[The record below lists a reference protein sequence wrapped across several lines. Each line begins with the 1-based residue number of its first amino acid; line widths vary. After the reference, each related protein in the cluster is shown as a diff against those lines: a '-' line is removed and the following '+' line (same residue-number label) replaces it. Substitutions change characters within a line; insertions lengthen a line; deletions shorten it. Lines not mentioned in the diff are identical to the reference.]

1 MDLQEKLTDWQRAGL
16 ITPAQAEAIGV
27 YEQRG
32 ARPYLFYALGG
43 LGAFAVAVGLVS
55 LVAANWDE
63 IPAAVKL
70 GLDLLVALLL
80 GAGIWRADARRSH
93 FVREALLLVFFGL
106 VLASIGLISQIYQL
120 GGEAREAL
128 LLWAVITGPAMLRL
142 RTGFG
147 VTVWMVA
154 VEGTWLW
161 NIGDFIVRRAAHQS
175 RESFWTVAAV
185 VYLTCLGL
193 AALGGVPALRRRRP
207 ELAQAAGGL
216 GAAQLVLLATLAQQL
231 WYGHIGARELAAIS
245 PLWVGAVLLCS
256 AVAAA
261 GVPTWLRAIDEAP
274 AAPSAIL
281 GLRSF
286 LIYAAVSA
294 TAPTLFEHR
303 AVPVLA
309 ALSFL
314 GLWGLLGWVGLKL
327 RAYRLFQL
335 ATALLALRIII
346 IYFEVIGSLLSSGLG
361 LISGGAITLL
371 VAWVWRKKTLQVQDR
386 LAHESATELAPAAPV
401 PEGVDP

>member
-1 MDLQEKLTDWQRAGL
+1 MDLQEKLTDWQQAGL
-16 ITPAQAEAIGV
+16 ITAAQAEAIGA
-27 YEQRG
+27 YEHRG
-32 ARPYLFYALGG
+32 ARPYLFYALGS

-55 LVAANWDE
+55 LVAANWDS
-63 IPAAVKL
+63 IPPAVKL
-70 GLDLLVALLL
+70 GLNLLFALLL
-80 GAGIWRADARRSH
+80 AAGIWRADAARSH
-93 FVREALLLVFFGL
+93 FLREVLLLVFFGL

-128 LLWAVITGPAMLRL
+128 LLWAVITAPAMLRL

-147 VTVWMVA
+147 VTVWLVA

-161 NIGDFIVRRAAHQS
+161 NLGDFIVRRAAHHG
-175 RESFWTVAAV
+175 RESFWPVAAM

-193 AALGGVPALRRRRP
+193 AALGGVPALQRRRP

-216 GAAQLVLLATLAQQL
+216 GAAQLVLAATLAQQL
-231 WYGHIGARELAAIS
+231 WYGHIGPRELAAIS

-256 AVAAA
+256 VAAA
-261 GVPTWLRAIDEAP
+261 AVVPTWLRAVDDAP
-274 AAPSAIL
+274 AAPPAIF

-286 LIYAAVSA
+286 LIYAAVSS

-314 GLWGLLGWVGLKL
+314 GLWGLLGWVGIKL

-371 VAWVWRKKTLQVQDR
+371 VAWVWRKKTLQVQDQ
-386 LAHESATELAPAAPV
+386 LAHEAPAERAPV
-401 PEGVDP
+401 QPGGQR